1 MPTIIDS
8 LVVELGL
15 DNTKFDKGQKDA
27 VNSLRQLEN
36 SAQKHVK
43 GVTTETEKLVQ
54 SFTAVQGRLLA
65 IGALLAAGLGFESFT
80 AKVARL
86 NAETGFLAQSLGV
99 STQELQKWEGAGA
112 TVGAQANEIAAG
124 FARIKDSMS
133 DLQLGSGAFLSE
145 FSRTTHMRGQ
155 GPAVEL
161 FDSNHQ
167 KRSPTDILVDISK
180 WYAAQPDKAV
190 ATRLMSKIGLGQGM
204 TNLIGLG
211 PDELQKRLKRA
222 EQFAPNDD
230 QIKKFQELG
239 KAFGELTQV
248 ADALERLIASKLAPV
263 LTGVL
268 KMLTEWLDGVAGKG
282 QNPAEAA
289 GSGLGKMGYSELDP
303 TGKKPSLMSRGWNY
317 LFGGK
322 GGASAP
328 EGSGTPSAPGAVGG
342 GAQSNFLQQQ
352 RQGFA
357 NELKDPAVR
366 RAVAGMAMLE
376 GSKDPVPVVEA
387 LANRYGYVNE
397 ERAKRGMPPMSVREM
412 LGGGFYGPINRGQLP
427 GAVAQL
433 ERNAKL
439 SGRMNSAIDTVI
451 GGSNTLRGFTDQGLP
466 SDPNGGRL
474 PHVARG
480 GNVFP
485 DWNGGPGGFRAAAAY
500 RERLMAGV
508 AAEASISQDNKKSA
522 INVHPILPSASS
534 SAGRSF
540 ENWRNLGLGSRG
552 ALMRGGDST
561 TNNSNS
567 SSTHIGSMNV
577 SVPPGADP
585 AGYAAGIRQE
595 LQHFDNVQNS
605 NTGLQ

>member
-15 DNTKFDKGQKDA
+15 DSSKFEKGQKDA
-27 VNSLRQLEN
+27 VNSLRQLEAG
-36 SAQKHVK
+36 AQKHVK
-43 GVTTETEKLVQ
+43 GVTGEVDKVVQ
-54 SFTAVQGRLLA
+54 SFTALQGRLLA
-65 IGALLAAGLGFESFT
+65 IGALIAAGLGFESFT
-80 AKVARL
+80 AKVAKL

-99 STQELQKWEGAGA
+99 STQELQKWEAAGA
-112 TVGAQANEIAAG
+112 TVGAQANEIAQS
-124 FARIKDSMS
+124 FAVIKNSLA
-133 DLQLGSGAFLSE
+133 DLQLGKGSFLSE

-161 FDSNHQ
+161 FDPNGQQRNS
-167 KRSPTDILVDISK
+167 SDILVDISK
-180 WYAAQPDKAV
+180 WYAAQPNKAV
-190 ATRLMSKIGLGQGM
+190 ASRLMSQIGFGQGM
-204 TNLIGLG
+204 TNMIGLG
-211 PDELQKRLKRA
+211 PEELQKRLKQA
-222 EQFAPNDD
+222 EQFAPTGD

-248 ADALERLIASKLAPV
+248 VDALERLIASKFAPV

-268 KMLTEWLDGVAGKG
+268 KMLTQWLTDVTGKG

-289 GSGLGKMGYSELDP
+289 GSGLGKMGYSELNP
-303 TGKKPSLMSRGWNY
+303 TGKKPSLLSRGWNY
-317 LFGGK
+317 LFGK
-322 GGASAP
+322 GASSGSPA
-328 EGSGTPSAPGAVGG
+328 EGGGGGSAPGAVGG
-342 GAQSNFLQQQ
+342 GQSNFLQQQ

-357 NELKDPAVR
+357 KELSDPAVR
-366 RAVAGMAMLE
+366 KAVAGMAMLE
-376 GSKDPVPVVEA
+376 GGKDPVPVVEA

-397 ERAKRGMPPMSVREM
+397 ERAKRGLPPMTVRDM

-433 ERNAKL
+433 EQNAKL
-439 SGRMNSAIDTVI
+439 SAKMNSAIDAVI
-451 GGSNTLRGFTDQGLP
+451 GGSNTIRGFTDQGLP
-466 SDPNGGRL
+466 SDPNGFRQ
-474 PHVARG
+474 PQIARG

-500 RERLMAGV
+500 REKLMAGV
-508 AAEASISQDNKKSA
+508 ASESFSQDNKKSA
-522 INVHPILPSASS
+522 IAVHPVLPPSS
-534 SAGRSF
+534 SAAGRSF

-567 SSTHIGSMNV
+567 SSTHINNMNV

-585 AGYAAGIRQE
+585 AAYASGISQE